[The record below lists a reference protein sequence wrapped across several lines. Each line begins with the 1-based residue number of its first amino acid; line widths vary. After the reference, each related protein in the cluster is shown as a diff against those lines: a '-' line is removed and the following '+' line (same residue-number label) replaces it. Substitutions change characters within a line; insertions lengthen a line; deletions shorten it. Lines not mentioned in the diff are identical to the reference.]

1 MWCGFGKSSVTVA
14 TACLITASVVISDVA
29 FAARTYT
36 PRQFRA
42 VLRGL
47 GYNVK
52 LSDAPLTAGDTKKA
66 IQEFQKGYKLQPAD
80 GIVGAK
86 TQDFAAR
93 IVEILQANLNLVAKP
108 NPPLPRNQYY
118 GPQTEAAV
126 RQSQK
131 KLGLQETGI
140 ADLAFRQRLDQQ
152 AKEILKKPTSAPT
165 TQPSP
170 EPTTSPT
177 ATPTAKPTRT
187 PASTPRTTPTA
198 KPTTTPTSTP
208 RTTPTAKPTTRPT
221 STPQVLPTAT
231 PTPTTE
237 ASPTATPTSTPEA
250 LPTVTP
256 TSTPGVSPTATPTPT
271 PTR

>member
-1 MWCGFGKSSVTVA
+1 MWCGFGKSSITVT
-14 TACLITASVVISDVA
+14 TACLITASIVVSDIA

-52 LSDAPLTAGDTKKA
+52 VSDAPLTNGDVKTA

-80 GIVGAK
+80 GIAGAK

-126 RQSQK
+126 RQYQK

-140 ADLAFRQRLDQQ
+140 ADLAFRQRLNQEAQ
-152 AKEILKKPTSAPT
+152 EIIK
-165 TQPSP
+165 QPSP
-170 EPTTSPT
+170 EPT
-177 ATPTAKPTRT
+177 
-187 PASTPRTTPTA
+187 TTPTA
-198 KPTTTPTSTP
+198 KPTTTPTAKPT
-208 RTTPTAKPTTRPT
+208 TTPTAKPTTT
-221 STPQVLPTAT
+221 PTAT
-231 PTPTTE
+231 PTATPTTT
-237 ASPTATPTSTPEA
+237 PTATPTA
-250 LPTVTP
+250 TP
-256 TSTPGVSPTATPTPT
+256 TTTPTATPTATHKAWECTVRRDVRLVVVGINP
-271 PTR
+271 

>member
-14 TACLITASVVISDVA
+14 TACLITASVVISDIA

-36 PRQFRA
+36 PQQFRA

-52 LSDAPLTAGDTKKA
+52 VSNAPLTAADTKKA
-66 IQEFQKGYKLQPAD
+66 IQAFQKGYKLQPAD
-80 GIVGAK
+80 GIAGPK

-108 NPPLPRNQYY
+108 NPRLPRNQYY
-118 GPQTEAAV
+118 GTQTEAAV
-126 RQSQK
+126 RQYQK

-140 ADLAFRQRLDQQ
+140 ADLAFRQRLNQEAQ
-152 AKEILKKPTSAPT
+152 EILKKPTSAPT

-177 ATPTAKPTRT
+177 AKPTR
-187 PASTPRTTPTA
+187 
-198 KPTTTPTSTP
+198 TPTSTP
-208 RTTPTAKPTTRPT
+208 RTTPTAKPTITPT
-221 STPQVLPTAT
+221 STPEVL
-231 PTPTTE
+231 
-237 ASPTATPTSTPEA
+237 PTATPTSTPEA

-256 TSTPGVSPTATPTPT
+256 TSTPETLPTVAPTSIPGVSPTATPTST
-271 PTR
+271 PSR

>member
-1 MWCGFGKSSVTVA
+1 MWCGFGKSSFTVA
-14 TACLITASVVISDVA
+14 AACLISTSMVISNVT
-29 FAARTYT
+29 FAAQTYT

-52 LSDAPLTAGDTKKA
+52 VSDAPLTDADTKKA

-80 GIVGAK
+80 GIAGPK
-86 TQDFAAR
+86 TQDFAATT
-93 IVEILQANLNLVAKP
+93 VKILQANLNLVAKP

-126 RQSQK
+126 RQYQK

-140 ADLAFRQRLDQQ
+140 ADLALRQRLDQQ
-152 AKEILKKPTSAPT
+152 AREILKQPTAAPA

-170 EPTTSPT
+170 GATTSP
-177 ATPTAKPTRT
+177 APT
-187 PASTPRTTPTA
+187 STPRTTPTA
-198 KPTTTPTSTP
+198 KPTPTPTSTP
-208 RTTPTAKPTTRPT
+208 RTTPTAKPTPTATPRTTPTPT
-221 STPQVLPTAT
+221 STPEALPTAT

-237 ASPTATPTSTPEA
+237 ASPTATPTITPD
-250 LPTVTP
+250 L
-256 TSTPGVSPTATPTPT
+256 SPTTTPTPT
-271 PTR
+271 PRR

>member
-14 TACLITASVVISDVA
+14 TACLITASIVISDVA
-29 FAARTYT
+29 FAARSYT

-52 LSDAPLTAGDTKKA
+52 VSDVPLTDADTKKA
-66 IQEFQKGYKLQPAD
+66 IQEFQKGYKLQPID
-80 GIVGAK
+80 GIAGPK

-93 IVEILQANLNLVAKP
+93 IIDILQANLNLVAKP

-126 RQSQK
+126 RQYQK
-131 KLGLQETGI
+131 KLGLKETGI

-152 AKEILKKPTSAPT
+152 AKEALQKPTAVPT

-170 EPTTSPT
+170 TPTTTPT
-177 ATPTAKPTRT
+177 ATPT
-187 PASTPRTTPTA
+187 STPE
-198 KPTTTPTSTP
+198 
-208 RTTPTAKPTTRPT
+208 
-221 STPQVLPTAT
+221 V
-231 PTPTTE
+231 
-237 ASPTATPTSTPEA
+237 SPTATPTSTPEVS
-250 LPTVTP
+250 PTATPTSTPGVSPTATP